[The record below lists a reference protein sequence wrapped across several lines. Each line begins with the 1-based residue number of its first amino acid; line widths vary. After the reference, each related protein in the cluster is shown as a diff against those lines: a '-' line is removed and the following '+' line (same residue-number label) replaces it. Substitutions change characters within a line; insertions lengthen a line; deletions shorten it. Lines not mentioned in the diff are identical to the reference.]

1 MVGAGIFRC
10 IRPGCDR
17 GAFGGTAVAEVAPPI
32 RVHEELPAQSVTR
45 RPDGRIFVDFGQNL
59 VGWVRLRVR
68 GNTGDRII
76 IRHAEMLQ
84 ADDELY
90 LIALRSASA
99 TDEYVLG
106 GDPDGET
113 FEPRFTVHGF
123 PVCRDHRLSGRA
135 GRGGYR
141 RTSGVRG
148 HGADRRFPLL
158 TSATGQAAAKH
169 RLGPAGNFLSVPTD
183 CPQRTNGLAGP
194 GDAQV
199 FASTAAFNYD
209 VRGFFRKWLTD
220 LTDAQRPNGAVTHVA
235 PDVLTPGVTL
245 RDASGKPRLEPAAPA
260 G

>member
-1 MVGAGIFRC
+1 LRAQLEIDFADGTRTVINTDSDWTAGTGGLRYADLQNGVVDDA
-10 IRPGCDR
+10 RLEPAGWSAPGFS
-17 GAFGGTAVAEVAPPI
+17 GAFGPVVIVEPSAGRPVAEVAPPI

-113 FEPRFTVHGF
+113 FEPGSPCT
-123 PVCRDHRLSGRA
+123 DSGMSRSPAIRA
-135 GRGGYR
+135 SWPR
-141 RTSGVRG
+141 RISS
-148 HGADRRFPLL
+148 H
-158 TSATGQAAAKH
+158 
-169 RLGPAGNFLSVPTD
+169 
-183 CPQRTNGLAGP
+183 
-194 GDAQV
+194 
-199 FASTAAFNYD
+199 
-209 VRGFFRKWLTD
+209 
-220 LTDAQRPNGAVTHVA
+220 
-235 PDVLTPGVTL
+235 
-245 RDASGKPRLEPAAPA
+245 
-260 G
+260 